1 MVHEEENSMSKKTKV
16 EKEADKPRDG
26 KKKKIIQI
34 ALPVIPSDEG
44 TLDDEM
50 SEMFEEDSVKHK
62 HGSAEPER
70 D

>member
-1 MVHEEENSMSKKTKV
+1 MSKKTKGP
-16 EKEADKPRDG
+16 KEADNSKGG
-26 KKKKIIQI
+26 KKKKTIQI
-34 ALPVIPSDEG
+34 ALPVIPSDDG

>member
-1 MVHEEENSMSKKTKV
+1 MSKKAKV
-16 EKEADKPRDG
+16 PKEGEKSKEG
-26 KKKKIIQI
+26 KKKKTIQI

-50 SEMFEEDSVKHK
+50 SKMFEEDSVKHK